1 MTPELAEVIDNA
13 VKFAQKVNDP
23 TVPLN
28 CIQTSVFYAW
38 ATKKIA
44 ELLTWDELM
53 SYCTAIRCAN
63 YFATRTVLSQRLV
76 ILTRLISDTYP
87 VKTL

>member
-44 ELLTWDELM
+44 ELLT
-53 SYCTAIRCAN
+53 
-63 YFATRTVLSQRLV
+63 
-76 ILTRLISDTYP
+76 
-87 VKTL
+87 

>member
-1 MTPELAEVIDNA
+1 MRSHNLQKPARLYWNMTPELAEVIDNA

-44 ELLTWDELM
+44 ELLT
-53 SYCTAIRCAN
+53 
-63 YFATRTVLSQRLV
+63 
-76 ILTRLISDTYP
+76 
-87 VKTL
+87 